1 MYFCCRYDVKQS
13 NIRYSD
19 VKQSLSKDY
28 TPTDPMKYK
37 QSEPEY
43 EAIEI
48 DHKPT
53 CDVKMDANPAYQAI
67 S

>member
-1 MYFCCRYDVKQS
+1 MNQS

-19 VKQSLSKDY
+19 VKLSLSRDCTIK
-28 TPTDPMKYK
+28 DPMKYNP
-37 QSEPEY
+37 SEPEY
-43 EAIEI
+43 EAIET
-48 DHKPT
+48 DHKPD